1 MCIKIIIVIS
11 KMKSLFGK
19 FTVTLSTNKKIKN
32 LSNEFQFRDF
42 MVYSG

>member
-1 MCIKIIIVIS
+1 
-11 KMKSLFGK
+11 MKSLFGK
-19 FTVTLSTNKKIKN
+19 FTVTLSTNKKKVKN